1 MTLPTDRTRPP
12 LPSYRGAMHTVFL
25 PEGLT
30 GELKALGRRENV
42 TLFMTLLAAF
52 KVLLARYSG
61 QDNLVVGSPIA
72 GRNRVDLEGLIG
84 FFVNTL
90 ALRTDLSGDPTFREL
105 LGRIRESTLDAFAHK
120 DLPLAKLVEELK
132 PGRSSNQ
139 TPLFQVLFALEYLE
153 TPSLRL
159 PGLVFEPMEFD
170 LHWAKFDLS
179 LTVSERSGGL
189 RASFNYD
196 TDLFDE
202 GTIRRMAGHYQR
214 LLEGIVA
221 DPGQPISQLPLLT
234 EDERHQMLVEWND
247 TARGYPADRCVHQ
260 LFEEQVGRTPE
271 AVAVVFEN
279 QQLTYRELNARSNQL
294 ARHLRSLGVG
304 PEVLVGLYL
313 ERSLEMVVGL
323 MGVLK
328 AGGAYLPL
336 DPSYPADRLGFMLD
350 DARPRVV
357 LTQRSLADALPPHA
371 SAVVCLDAPI
381 AQTAMSPAD
390 SSNRGDGPREVLGKP
405 SPDSL
410 AYVLYTSGSTG
421 RPKGVQIPQRA
432 VVNLLTSMR
441 REPGLVPEDTF
452 LAVTTLAFDI
462 AALELFLPLTTGACV
477 VIATHEVAADGRRL
491 ARLLED
497 SRATVMQA
505 TPATW
510 RMLLGAGW
518 GGNPKLKVLCGGE
531 ALPRDLAERLLP
543 LCAELWNLYGPTETT
558 IWSAAWRVSPG
569 QPILLGRPIAN
580 TQFYVLDRLHRPVP
594 VGVPGEL
601 FIGGEGLARGYL
613 NQPELTAERF
623 LANLFR
629 PDSSACLYRTGDCVR
644 YRPDGCLEYLGR
656 LDHQV
661 KVRGHRIELGE
672 VEVVLGQH
680 PQVRERVVVARR
692 RQLRRESVGGV
703 CRTAGQRRSHVQ
715 AASRLPQAE
724 TAGLH
729 DPVGARG
736 SRRPPPDC
744 QWQAGPAGVA

>member
-1 MTLPTDRTRPP
+1 MRAIGSLNVSALRSALDALVIRHESLRTTFDLADGKPIQVVGKPRPVQFREVDLANCPEDERESELRLILEEEVRRPFDLSRDLMLRGVVVRLGAQEHVLRLVTHHIVADGWSIGILLRELGELYRTSSANEAPSLAPLPIQFADFALWQRQQLQGEALETQIAFWRRYLEGAPDSVALPTDRTRPP
-12 LPSYRGAMHTVFL
+12 LPSYRGAMHTVCL

-61 QDNLVVGSPIA
+61 QDDLVVGSPIA

-170 LHWAKFDLS
+170 FNWAKFDLS

-294 ARHLRSLGVG
+294 AHYLRDLGVG
-304 PEVLVGLYL
+304 PEMLVGICL

-323 MGVLK
+323 LGILK
-328 AGGAYLPL
+328 AGGAYVPL
-336 DPSYPADRLGFMLD
+336 DPEYPAERLAFLLAGLRRTGSAD
-350 DARPRVV
+350 PEAPAAVLARLPRPR
-357 LTQRSLADALPPHA
+357 ALPGRRR
-371 SAVVCLDAPI
+371 LDLRRHERR
-381 AQTAMSPAD
+381 Q
-390 SSNRGDGPREVLGKP
+390 P
-405 SPDSL
+405 SPLATPDDL
-410 AYVLYTSGSTG
+410 AYVIYTSGSTG
-421 RPKGVQIPQRA
+421 IPKGVMIPHRGI
-432 VVNLLTSMR
+432 VRLVRNTELL
-441 REPGLVPEDTF
+441 
-452 LAVTTLAFDI
+452 
-462 AALELFLPLTTGACV
+462 
-477 VIATHEVAADGRRL
+477 RL
-491 ARLLED
+491 RTR
-497 SRATVMQA
+497 S
-505 TPATW
+505 
-510 RMLLGAGW
+510 
-518 GGNPKLKVLCGGE
+518 
-531 ALPRDLAERLLP
+531 DL
-543 LCAELWNLYGPTETT
+543 
-558 IWSAAWRVSPG
+558 SSPG
-569 QPILLGRPIAN
+569 SDLL
-580 TQFYVLDRLHRPVP
+580 
-594 VGVPGEL
+594 
-601 FIGGEGLARGYL
+601 
-613 NQPELTAERF
+613 
-623 LANLFR
+623 
-629 PDSSACLYRTGDCVR
+629 
-644 YRPDGCLEYLGR
+644 
-656 LDHQV
+656 
-661 KVRGHRIELGE
+661 
-672 VEVVLGQH
+672 
-680 PQVRERVVVARR
+680 
-692 RQLRRESVGGV
+692 
-703 CRTAGQRRSHVQ
+703 
-715 AASRLPQAE
+715 
-724 TAGLH
+724 
-729 DPVGARG
+729 
-736 SRRPPPDC
+736 
-744 QWQAGPAGVA
+744 